1 MKTSTKYT
9 PSDLNQVIYPSTAVE
24 RRIQGYATKQLEGHV
39 MLYGPNGTG
48 KTTLANLLAQTIGG
62 NDPHLES
69 KDFDELLSTAKL
81 TNYMKQSCSYAR
93 LTTSGKYFMV
103 LNEFDN
109 AKRGVSK
116 FWAALDACGEDAMA
130 IITTNHPM
138 EIDRSIRSR
147 FDMIEM
153 PAIRASQ
160 ALQRVQFTLRS
171 EGLSLPDAQV
181 LHYLKQQESFMD
193 LRKYFK
199 TADEL
204 LFLNSNNLPFP
215 AWSGAPPALKII

>member
-1 MKTSTKYT
+1 MKSSTKYT
-9 PSDLNQVIYPSTAVE
+9 PTDLNQVIYPSTAVE
-24 RRIQGYATKQLEGHV
+24 RRINGYATKQLEGHV

-48 KTTLANLLAQTIGG
+48 KTTLANLLAQTIGES
-62 NDPHLES
+62 DPHLES
-69 KDFDELLSTAKL
+69 KDFDELLSTANLKD
-81 TNYMKQSCSYAR
+81 YMKQACSYAR

-116 FWAALDACGEDAMA
+116 FWAALDACGDDAMA

-181 LHYLKQQESFMD
+181 LHYLKQQEHSMD

-204 LFLNSNNLPFP
+204 LFLSRNHLPMP
-215 AWSGAPPALKII
+215 AWSAAPPALKVI